1 MSRGRWPKA
10 ELWRVSVGGEE
21 WVVKDFRPRGFF
33 TRHLIG
39 ALLARREALA
49 LQRLAGVPG
58 VPAGAFLVDRFA
70 LAYRFVPGVPLAS
83 IPGREQPKELF
94 EALEETMR
102 QVHARGIAHLD
113 IRNCRNVIVSE
124 GNRPVLLD
132 FESHL
137 GTGGVLSGL
146 RGALERFDL
155 GGVYKHWRRAKPAT
169 LGPEREAL
177 LEDMNRWRKAW
188 VFRGMWFYPRELGK
202 LRRRIAARFDR
213 GKESEE
219 GK

>member
-39 ALLARREALA
+39 ALLARREARA

-70 LAYRFVPGVPLAS
+70 LAYRFVPGVPLAT
-83 IPGREQPKELF
+83 IPGREQQKELF

-137 GTGGVLSGL
+137 ATGGVLSGL

-202 LRRRIAARFDR
+202 LRRRIAMRLGGANRNEDR
-213 GKESEE
+213 K
-219 GK
+219 